1 MKKKDILKRR
11 NTANRNDM
19 RIKITFFFLLTG
31 FLWTC
36 PESLF
41 SQQDFEN
48 TGNNTSRPVSFE
60 TVMPS
65 AFRGVKPNV
74 IQDATHSL
82 SSFFEKLSILQ
93 NPVDTGTTVVSIVH
107 IGDSH
112 VRSHE
117 FTPALSSRLNEVFGN
132 AAVGTNEGYRSEGIL
147 EENGSSGIICHCIGI
162 NGATGQ
168 NFLDENYMTQIQQL
182 HPDLII
188 ISLGTNESFGLYNSA
203 THYDMM
209 ENLFSMI
216 RNYCPDASIL
226 YTTPPGAYKMIYR
239 RYVRHKRVYRRLIRV
254 EENRNVEK
262 AAATIVQFAANHHV
276 ACWDLFNIAGGE
288 KYACKNW
295 LSGNYFQR
303 DRVHFVSAG
312 YALQGNLLYE
322 AIMNGYNEK

>member
-1 MKKKDILKRR
+1 
-11 NTANRNDM
+11 M
-19 RIKITFFFLLTG
+19 RIKIIFIFLLTV

-36 PESLF
+36 AESLL

-48 TGNNTSRPVSFE
+48 TGNNNTSRPVSFK

-65 AFRGVKPNV
+65 SFRGVKPNV

-82 SSFFEKLSILQ
+82 SSFFEKLSALQ
-93 NPVDTGTTVVSIVH
+93 NPVDTGTTVVRIVH

-117 FTPALSSRLNEVFGN
+117 FTPALSSRLTEIFGN
-132 AAVGTNEGYRSEGIL
+132 AAVGTIEGYRSQGIL
-147 EENGSSGIICHCIGI
+147 EENGSSGVICHCIGI
-162 NGATGQ
+162 NGATNQ
-168 NFLDENYMTQIQQL
+168 NFLDENYMLQIQQL

-188 ISLGTNESFGLYNSA
+188 ISLGTNESFSLYDSE

-209 ENLFSMI
+209 DSLFSMI
-216 RNYCPDASIL
+216 KSYCPEASLL
-226 YTTPPGAYKMIYR
+226 YTTPPGAYKMTYR
-239 RYVRHKRVYRRLIRV
+239 RYVRHKRVYHRLIRV

-262 AAATIVQFAANHHV
+262 AAATIVRFAANHHV
-276 ACWDLFNIAGGE
+276 ACWDLFNIAGGDR
-288 KYACKNW
+288 YACKNW

-303 DRVHFVSAG
+303 DRVHFVAAG

-322 AIMNGYNEK
+322 AIMNEYNEK